1 MDVRGL
7 DSNMAL
13 KLPRYVR
20 VQGCADITRRVAPR
34 RDRHEPRHPINRIVS
49 GIPPKPVSASVNRQG
64 LGRLNAEVR
73 MDANN
78 VLWSDEA
85 GVVEIPRFE
94 VERVESFQLSILLV
108 MVAAG
113 DSRLEP

>member
-1 MDVRGL
+1 MP
-7 DSNMAL
+7 L

-20 VQGCADITRRVAPR
+20 VQGCADITGRIAPR
-34 RDRHEPRHPINRIVS
+34 RDRHEPRHAINRIVS
-49 GIPPKPVSASVNRQG
+49 GIPPKPVSAPVNRHG
-64 LGRLNAEVR
+64 LGRFNSEVR

-78 VLWSDEA
+78 VLWADQA
-85 GVVEIPRFE
+85 GIVEIPRFE
-94 VERVESFQLSILLV
+94 VERIEGFQLSVLWV